1 MFGWEAH
8 AVIAILD
15 VHYERTM
22 ARTGCVLIDA
32 WPDVRPKAVHV
43 GSAPVSREYI
53 PGRFYLRELPCLTRL
68 LESLERRPEVIVIDA
83 HVWLLP
89 GRPGLGHYL
98 FEALKG
104 DVVVI
109 GVGKT
114 AFKGSKGAVRVIRGR
129 SCKPLYVTADGMPKD
144 EAAACIRTM
153 AGPHRIPL
161 MIKMADQLARGKLN
175 CTSDL
180 SMAIGPATGVCGKGG
195 Q

>member
-1 MFGWEAH
+1 M
-8 AVIAILD
+8 IAILD

-22 ARTGCVLIDA
+22 ARTGCVLINA
-32 WPDVRPKAVHV
+32 WQDVRPRAVHV
-43 GSAPVSREYI
+43 ASTPVSREYI
-53 PGRFYLRELPCLTRL
+53 PGRFYLRELPCLTNL
-68 LESLERRPEVIVIDA
+68 LERLERRPEMIVIDG

-104 DVVVI
+104 DSVVI

-114 AFKGSKGAVRVIRGR
+114 AFKGSEGAVRVTRGR
-129 SCKPLYVTADGMPKD
+129 SRKPLYVTADGMPKD

-153 AGPHRIPL
+153 AGQHRIPL
-161 MIKMADQLARGKLN
+161 MLKMADHLARGKLD
-175 CTSDL
+175 CTSVL
-180 SMAIGPATGVCGKGG
+180 PIAVGPAIGAFGKGG